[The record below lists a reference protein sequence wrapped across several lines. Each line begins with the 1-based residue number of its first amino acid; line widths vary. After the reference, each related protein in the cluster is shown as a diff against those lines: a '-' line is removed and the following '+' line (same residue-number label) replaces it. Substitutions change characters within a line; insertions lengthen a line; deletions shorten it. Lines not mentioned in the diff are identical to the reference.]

1 METVVALEQ
10 ARELVR
16 NGWCQM
22 DAAKNS
28 QGQGVYA
35 SSDDAAQFCI
45 SGAVARATWPWEDD
59 EDLWEV
65 TQECFELLA
74 RAVREQGWDMSK
86 QPVWQVIN
94 EWNDEPARTKQECLD
109 LFGRALRIAHLCNLT
124 RISEEIE
131 GGYR

>member
-1 METVVALEQ
+1 METVVALKQ

-28 QGQGVYA
+28 HGQGVYA

-59 EDLWEV
+59 DGHLWEV
-65 TQECFELLA
+65 TQECFKLLA
-74 RAVREQGWDMSK
+74 RAVREQGWDMSE
-86 QPVWQVIN
+86 QPVWQAIN
-94 EWNDEPARTKQECLD
+94 EWNDEPARTKQEVVE
-109 LFGRALRIAHLCNLT
+109 LFDRALEL
-124 RISEEIE
+124 
-131 GGYR
+131 GGEAA